1 MDIANMSIIEL
12 ENAMVKN
19 KNNYL
24 KHELIKRVLEKKY
37 EIEIY
42 NKKKQKKEM
51 ENKFVDNLLN
61 ECKNKKPVKKKKK
74 ESKFTRDDMNNNIAA
89 RLGSELIVSQTIG
102 NSKKNIIQP
111 FSKNDISNNDLYSKF

>member
-12 ENAMVKN
+12 ENALVKN

-42 NKKKQKKEM
+42 NKKHKKEM

-61 ECKNKKPVKKKKK
+61 ECKNKEPIKKKKK

-89 RLGSELIVSQTIG
+89 RLGSELIVSQAIG
-102 NSKKNIIQP
+102 NNKKNIIQP
-111 FSKNDISNNDLYSKF
+111 FSNNNISNNDLYSKF